1 MNDFTVPDA
10 LPILSA
16 GHHDISATG
25 RGCVLDCVSW
35 LSGRPEE
42 GDAPSCVH
50 PVLRSAAIRVNDTM
64 SDDER
69 HLLWA
74 LVPRLIGTADV
85 RTDLVARKLL
95 SVRLAVWCARQV
107 LHLVREQDRDV
118 CEKAVVAAE
127 AWCDDP
133 SEENRI
139 AAYAAAVSSSS
150 FSSSS
155 SYAAYVAASY
165 AAYVAASYAANAAAA
180 NAAAANAANA
190 AASVASAANAA
201 NAAASVASVASFRLL
216 EGLIREH
223 ERLTGHQ
230 PTPVVESEW
239 AKLTGMLGSVPAGS
253 TP

>member
-1 MNDFTVPDA
+1 
-10 LPILSA
+10 
-16 GHHDISATG
+16 
-25 RGCVLDCVSW
+25 
-35 LSGRPEE
+35 
-42 GDAPSCVH
+42 VH

-139 AAYAAAVSSSS
+139 AAYAAYAYAAAVSSSS
-150 FSSSS
+150 SSSSS
-155 SYAAYVAASY
+155 SYAAYVAA
-165 AAYVAASYAANAAAA
+165 ANAASVG
-180 NAAAANAANA
+180 AANAANA
-190 AASVASAANAA
+190 AAANAANAA

>member
-139 AAYAAAVSSSS
+139 AAYAAYAYAAAVSSSS
-150 FSSSS
+150 SSSSS
-155 SYAAYVAASY
+155 SYAAYVAA
-165 AAYVAASYAANAAAA
+165 ANAA
-180 NAAAANAANA
+180 
-190 AASVASAANAA
+190 SV
-201 NAAASVASVASFRLL
+201 AASVASVASFRLL